1 MKLAVR
7 VLTLSIV
14 FAGLAAASVSSATT
28 NVLPNHLSASASG
41 PAIGASRFRSAAL
54 ACLLA
59 SSTQ

>member
-28 NVLPNHLSASASG
+28 NALPNHLSATASG
-41 PAIGASRFRSAAL
+41 PHRRSL
-54 ACLLA
+54 PIPQCGPGMPTCLV
-59 SSTQ
+59 SE